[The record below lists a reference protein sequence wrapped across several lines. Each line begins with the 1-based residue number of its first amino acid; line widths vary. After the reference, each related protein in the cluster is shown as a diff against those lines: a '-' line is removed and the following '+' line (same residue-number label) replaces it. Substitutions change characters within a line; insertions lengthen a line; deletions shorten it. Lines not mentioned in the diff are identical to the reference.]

1 MRLGW
6 HVHLFGP
13 FYIGGTIARTPPVG
27 YQRKYQILD
36 CGHAHR
42 SIEAYN
48 DCVRRHRRVL

>member
-13 FYIGGTIARTPPVG
+13 FSLSGTLWKSQPKHKG
-27 YQRKYQILD
+27 YVRKWEILD

-42 SIEAYN
+42 SAEAYKN
-48 DCVRRHRRVL
+48 CVRKS